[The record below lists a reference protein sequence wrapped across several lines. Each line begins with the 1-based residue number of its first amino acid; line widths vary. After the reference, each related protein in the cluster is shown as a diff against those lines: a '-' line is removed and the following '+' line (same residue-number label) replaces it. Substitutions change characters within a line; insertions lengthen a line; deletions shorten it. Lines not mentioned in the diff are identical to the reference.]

1 MLEIHPIEHIPEI
14 GAGACLADILQT
26 ALKASGLSVE
36 AGDILVIT
44 QKIVSKAEGRHV
56 DLATVEPGARAIELA
71 SVTGK
76 DARLVE
82 LALQEASDVVRA
94 VPGLLITRHRL
105 GLVMANSGIDKSN
118 LGPRGGEHV
127 LLLPEAPDASARQIR
142 ETLEGRLDCPLP
154 VVITDSF
161 GRPWRHGV
169 TGVAIGASGLPVLLD
184 RRGERDRDGRS
195 LEVTQV
201 AIADLVACAAML
213 VTGEGAEGIP
223 AVLVRGV
230 AHKGAGAACDLIR
243 PLSEDQFQ

>member
-1 MLEIHPIEHIPEI
+1 MLEVHPIKHIPEI
-14 GAGACLADILQT
+14 GAGVCLPDILEQALAD
-26 ALKASGLSVE
+26 SRLSVE

-56 DLATVEPGARAIELA
+56 DLATIEPGTRALELA
-71 SVTGK
+71 SLTGK

-82 LALQEASDVVRA
+82 VALRESSEVVRA

-105 GLVMANSGIDKSN
+105 GLVMANAGIDKSN
-118 LGPRGGEHV
+118 LGPRGGDHV
-127 LLLPEAPDASARQIR
+127 LLLPEAPDDSARQIR
-142 ETLEGRLDCPLP
+142 ETLESRLGRPLP

-184 RRGERDRDGRS
+184 RRGEHDRDGRA

-201 AIADLVACAAML
+201 AIADLIACAAML

-230 AHKGAGAACDLIR
+230 AHKGTGAAGDLIR